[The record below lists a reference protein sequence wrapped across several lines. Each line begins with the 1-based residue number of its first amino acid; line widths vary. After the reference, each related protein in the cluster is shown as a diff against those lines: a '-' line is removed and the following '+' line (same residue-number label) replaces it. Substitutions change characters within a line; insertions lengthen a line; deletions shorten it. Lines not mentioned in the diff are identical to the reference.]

1 MTQRSWNNQSLE
13 VGAALD
19 AVQPARTR
27 TTVSNQTRVAVVAAV
42 VPAVVPAESATQ
54 LPSQSAKQRSGILTT
69 MMLVDVAMGPM
80 VT

>member
-13 VGAALD
+13 VEAALD

-27 TTVSNQTRVAVVAAV
+27 TTVSNQTQVAVAVVAAV
-42 VPAVVPAESATQ
+42 VPAVSATQ
-54 LPSQSAKQRSGILTT
+54 LPSQSTKQRSGILTT
-69 MMLVDVAMGPM
+69 MMLVDVATGPM

>member
-13 VGAALD
+13 VEAALD
-19 AVQPARTR
+19 AVQPARTS
-27 TTVSNQTRVAVVAAV
+27 TTVSNQTRVAVAVVAAV
-42 VPAVVPAESATQ
+42 VPAVSATQ